1 MYENKNYK
9 QILKRDLKIYFY
21 TFHFLSFFP
30 SFLKIRF
37 VRRFLY
43 KKISIEIYLLNYTQL

>member
-1 MYENKNYK
+1 MYETRNYK
-9 QILKRDLKIYFY
+9 QILKRNLKIFFY
-21 TFHFLSFFP
+21 TFHFLSSFL